1 MPDLPHYFSEIPDPR
16 GVSNA
21 QRHSF
26 LELLLIALCAM
37 LSGAETFVDMEDFGV
52 ETHLWLRER
61 LGLKL
66 RGGIP
71 SHDTF
76 GRVFALLCPD
86 AFSRAMQQW
95 TQALHQHTKGEVIA
109 LDGKAVRQSFDKAT
123 GKAALHVVNAWAN
136 NARLMLGQCA
146 VEGKSNEI
154 VAMPT
159 LLSMLDVRG
168 CIVTCDALNTQKG
181 LAAQVLAQGGDYVM
195 ALKDNHGLLFG
206 EVQDYFKW
214 CQDQP
219 GGLVKGCDSYAGQ
232 SNWGHGRHEMRR
244 CFVVAATN
252 EDWPRAREQWPG
264 LQSLVMIESRRRESG
279 QTSGKASVERRFYLS
294 SLPPDALA
302 LEHAIRSHWGIE
314 NSGHW
319 NLDVS
324 FREDACRVRRDHA
337 PFNLAV
343 LRRLSLNLLR
353 QEPSGRNGI
362 KARRLRAAWNHDYL
376 LRLICCDKS

>member
-1 MPDLPHYFSEIPDPR
+1 
-16 GVSNA
+16 
-21 QRHSF
+21 
-26 LELLLIALCAM
+26 
-37 LSGAETFVDMEDFGV
+37 
-52 ETHLWLRER
+52 
-61 LGLKL
+61 
-66 RGGIP
+66 
-71 SHDTF
+71 
-76 GRVFALLCPD
+76 
-86 AFSRAMQQW
+86 MQQW
-95 TQALHQHTKGEVIA
+95 TAALHQHTKGEVIA

-136 NARLMLGQCA
+136 NSRLMLGQCA

-154 VAMPT
+154 RAMPT

-206 EVQDYFKW
+206 EVQDYFNW

-219 GGLVKGCDSYAGQ
+219 GGLVKGCDSYVGQ
-232 SNWGHGRHEMRR
+232 SNWGHGRHELRR

-264 LQSLVMIESRRRESG
+264 LQSLVMVESRRRESG
-279 QTSGKASVERRFYLS
+279 PTSGKASVERRFYLS
-294 SLPPDALA
+294 SLAPDALA
-302 LEHAIRSHWGIE
+302 LENAIRSHWGVE

-319 NLDVS
+319 SLDVS
-324 FREDACRVRRDHA
+324 LREDACRVRKDHA

-343 LRRLSLNLLR
+343 LRRLALNLLR
-353 QEPSGRNGI
+353 KEPSGRNGI
-362 KARRLRAAWNHDYL
+362 KARRLRAAWNQDYV
-376 LRLICCDKS
+376 LRLLCCGKS